1 MTEPLSA
8 FSPRPKASEQGP
20 IDPGARHRLA
30 LARTLL
36 ADLRTIRQVHGLR
49 LPDQTLDY
57 WRLDLLSFLGDTLI
71 DQILYALYRPP
82 AAAQA
87 TCEVVEHF
95 LYCLAPGADR
105 TPVPAVPQPSAPAN
119 GKLGFDIWVHF
130 APRFLALS
138 PADRARRLACYN
150 LPWRPN
156 DLNLWRTNN
165 GRVDF
170 VARHGDLTLVRSH
183 YAAA

>member
-1 MTEPLSA
+1 MRSLRHVP
-8 FSPRPKASEQGP
+8 GP
-20 IDPGARHRLA
+20 A
-30 LARTLL
+30 LGELFR
-36 ADLRTIRQVHGLR
+36 RV
-49 LPDQTLDY
+49 LPDRFQHAQPWLTLFI
-57 WRLDLLSFLGDTLI
+57 RGDHQQTLI